1 MVLKHALEAWKC
13 RFFIPFFDTLY
24 WTSKLLFSERLAP
37 YAHGPENTVF
47 RAVLRGY
54 FSNAPVGSESTGF
67 LLLIQNLLP
76 ELLRHPLG

>member
-1 MVLKHALEAWKC
+1 MVLARAVEAWKR
-13 RFFIPFFDTLY
+13 RFFTSFLTPFTGLVNHC
-24 WTSKLLFSERLAP
+24 FSNDLPP

-47 RAVLRGY
+47 RAVLRGC
-54 FSNAPVGSESTGF
+54 FSNAPVGSESTSF